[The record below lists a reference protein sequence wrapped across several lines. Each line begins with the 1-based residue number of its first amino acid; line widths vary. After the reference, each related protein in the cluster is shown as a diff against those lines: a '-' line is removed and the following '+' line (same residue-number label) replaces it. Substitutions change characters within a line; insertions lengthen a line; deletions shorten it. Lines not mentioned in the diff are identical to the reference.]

1 MAKKK
6 SKKKWVILG
15 VVVVIVLLAFFG
27 FLRMRANLEALS
39 KTTYEITTV
48 KRGDVEVK
56 VKGAGAAAPLVD
68 ETVYASFTGSVSEVV
83 AENGDIVKADDV
95 IAVFESDALQAE
107 KDQIE
112 QQIDQID
119 SAISM
124 MRQTTGSTTVYSP
137 VEGVVKIMY
146 AEEGDNVDVVMD
158 EHGALCIICPDEL
171 MQAELPANAGVK
183 AGDVV
188 TVTVGETSVQA
199 IVYSIVDDVMTVQF
213 EDDDF
218 NVGDKVLVTAE
229 SGSEVGT
236 GSVEIAN
243 PVYITAQGGTIEDIK
258 EPVGDSVKVRTKL
271 FTLEGEI
278 LSADLYSQ
286 IEQRKDLQQDLDE
299 IKSDIEA
306 LTVRAGSDGVVS
318 GLALNTDQMVQ
329 SGTPLFTVQSNEQIK
344 LEVQIDEIDIVNIE
358 IGQEASVEF
367 DALPDKTYTAKVIK
381 INPVGV
387 SVNNVTDYT
396 ITLEIEP
403 SQEIML
409 GMSADVNIVSQ
420 RAENA
425 LLIPIQA
432 IQIIDGE
439 KYVVFEADI
448 DEEKDYTVATHK
460 IETGITDGVMIEVVS
475 GLNEGDRVAVPQAK
489 ELTSQEMMFG
499 GPRRAANDEE

>member
-6 SKKKWVILG
+6 SKKKWIILG
-15 VVVVIVLLAFFG
+15 IVVVIVLLAFFG

-48 KRGDVEVK
+48 NRGDVEVK
-56 VKGAGAAAPLVD
+56 VKGAGAATPLSD
-68 ETVYASFTGSVSEVV
+68 ETVYSSFTGSVSVV
-83 AENGDIVKADDV
+83 LSENGDIVKADDV
-95 IAVFESDALQAE
+95 IAIFESDALQAE

-124 MRQTTGSTTVYSP
+124 MRQTTGSSTVYSP

-158 EHGALCIICPDEL
+158 EHGALCVICPDKL
-171 MQAELPANAGVK
+171 MQAELAANAGVK
-183 AGDVV
+183 AGDAV

-218 NVGDKVLVTAE
+218 TVGDKALVTAE
-229 SGSEVGT
+229 SGSEIGT

-243 PVYITAQGGTIEDIK
+243 PVYITAQGGTIEDIR

-271 FTLEGEI
+271 FTIEGEI

-286 IEQRKDLQQDLDE
+286 IQQRKDLQQDLDE

-367 DALPDKTYTAKVIK
+367 DALPDNTYVAKVIK
-381 INPVGV
+381 INPLGI
-387 SVNNVTDYT
+387 STNNVTDYT

-403 SQEIML
+403 AQEIML
-409 GMSADVNIVSQ
+409 GMSADVEIVSQ

-439 KYVVFEADI
+439 KYVVFEEDI
-448 DEEKDYTVATHK
+448 DEELDHTVATHK
-460 IETGITDGVMIEVVS
+460 IETGITDGVMIEVTS

-499 GPRRAANDEE
+499 GPRRAADDEE